1 MQHFIRMSILPKALN
16 RVQDVRR
23 EAGWT
28 EVGKDNRQDRVLAVL
43 DLFSESRPL
52 WSPEE
57 LMRELGYT
65 RPTLYRYLKSLRE
78 SGLLMSTRGGRFTL
92 GPRVVEMD
100 YLSRRADPLVVAASP
115 YLARLAA
122 AHPCTALIVRW
133 YGDKMLCV
141 ASQSSAPNPVSSY
154 PRGRPMPMGRGAI
167 ARSIMAFLPKP
178 RLMPLIDRYADDLRK
193 VGIGE
198 TPQDIMAVLK
208 RIRRA
213 GVAVAFGEVTP
224 GAIGIAAP
232 ILDANYPVAS
242 LCLTI
247 VGQHASGELIDRI
260 SDEVRETARLIGSE
274 VFDEIQ

>member
-1 MQHFIRMSILPKALN
+1 MRKTNS
-16 RVQDVRR
+16 
-23 EAGWT
+23 
-28 EVGKDNRQDRVLAVL
+28 QDRVLAVL

-52 WSPEE
+52 WTPDE

-65 RPTLYRYLKSLRE
+65 RPTLYRYLKSLKE

-100 YLSRRADPLVVAASP
+100 YLSRRADPLVAAAAP
-115 YLARLAA
+115 HLARLTA

-141 ASQSSAPNPVSSY
+141 ASESSAPNPVSSY

-167 ARSIMAFLPKP
+167 ARSIMAFLPKQ
-178 RLMPLIDRYADDLRK
+178 RLMPLILRYADDLRG
-193 VGIGE
+193 VGLGQRPE
-198 TPQDIMAVLK
+198 DVVRVLK
-208 RIRRA
+208 QIKRA

-232 ILDANYPVAS
+232 ILDAGYPVAS

-247 VGQHASGELIDRI
+247 GGQQAKGELIDRI
-260 SDEVRETARLIGSE
+260 TEEVRIAARTISAE
-274 VFDEIQ
+274 IFDQ

>member
-1 MQHFIRMSILPKALN
+1 M
-16 RVQDVRR
+16 
-23 EAGWT
+23 
-28 EVGKDNRQDRVLAVL
+28 LAVL

-52 WSPEE
+52 WTPDE

-65 RPTLYRYLKSLRE
+65 RPTLYRYLKSLKE

-100 YLSRRADPLVVAASP
+100 YLSRRADPLVAAAAP
-115 YLARLAA
+115 HLARLTA

-141 ASQSSAPNPVSSY
+141 ASESSAPNPVSSY

-167 ARSIMAFLPKP
+167 ARSIMAFLPKQ
-178 RLMPLIDRYADDLRK
+178 RLMPLILRYADDLRG
-193 VGIGE
+193 VGLGQRPE
-198 TPQDIMAVLK
+198 DVVRVLK
-208 RIRRA
+208 QIKRA

-232 ILDANYPVAS
+232 ILDAGYPVAS

-247 VGQHASGELIDRI
+247 GGQQAKGELIDRI
-260 SDEVRETARLIGSE
+260 TEEVRIAARTISAE
-274 VFDEIQ
+274 IFDQ

>member
-1 MQHFIRMSILPKALN
+1 
-16 RVQDVRR
+16 VRK
-23 EAGWT
+23 T
-28 EVGKDNRQDRVLAVL
+28 NSQDRVLAVL

-52 WSPEE
+52 WTPDE

-65 RPTLYRYLKSLRE
+65 RPTLYRYLKSLKD
-78 SGLLMSTRGGRFTL
+78 SGLLMTTRGGRITL

-100 YLSRRADPLVVAASP
+100 YLSRRADPLAAATP
-115 YLARLAA
+115 HLARLTA

-141 ASQSSAPNPVSSY
+141 TSQSSAPNPVSSY

-178 RLMPLIDRYADDLRK
+178 HLLPLLARYADDLRS
-193 VGIGE
+193 VGVGATTE
-198 TPQDIMAVLK
+198 DVLAVLK

-213 GVAVAFGEVTP
+213 GVAIAFGEVTP

-247 VGQHASGELIDRI
+247 AGQHANGELIDRI
-260 SDEVRETARLIGSE
+260 SGEVRETARLISAE
-274 VFDEIQ
+274 TFDAT

>member
-1 MQHFIRMSILPKALN
+1 M
-16 RVQDVRR
+16 
-23 EAGWT
+23 T
-28 EVGKDNRQDRVLAVL
+28 NRQDRVLAVL

-52 WSPEE
+52 WAPDE

-65 RPTLYRYLKSLRE
+65 RPTLYRYLKSLKE
-78 SGLLMSTRGGRFTL
+78 SGLLMPTRGGRFTL

-100 YLSRRADPLVVAASP
+100 YLSRRADPLVAAATP
-115 YLARLAA
+115 HLERLIS

-141 ASQSSAPNPVSSY
+141 VSRSSTPNPVSSY

-167 ARSIMAFLPKP
+167 ARSIMAFLPK
-178 RLMPLIDRYADDLRK
+178 RSLMPLIGRYADDLRK
-193 VGIGE
+193 VGVGE
-198 TPQDIMAVLK
+198 TPRAIVEVLK
-208 RIRRA
+208 RVKRA

-242 LCLTI
+242 LCITI
-247 VGQHASGELIDRI
+247 AGQHANGELIDRI
-260 SDEVRETARLIGSE
+260 SGEVRETARLIASE
-274 VFDEIQ
+274 ALDDIK